1 MKSMIDDYSFGRIKV
16 NGRIYTSDIMIIDGR
31 VVDSWW
37 RKAGHRVEFDDIEEI
52 LAARPEVLVI
62 GQGKP
67 GLMKVSDGL
76 RKELQ
81 KNKIRLIEENTPQAV
96 QTFNRLDADGCRVC
110 AGFHLTC

>member
-1 MKSMIDDYSFGRIKV
+1 MIDDYSFGRMNI
-16 NGRIYTSDIMIIDGR
+16 NDRDYTADILIINGR

-37 RKAGHRVEFDDIEEI
+37 RKAGHRVELDDIEEI

-96 QTFNRLDADGCRVC
+96 QTFNRLISEGCRVC